1 MGVYESLIEG
11 GKLTLGRGA
20 ELCLVSPL
28 LGLAEVGGCCGKL
41 ENFEKSAY
49 VPSKKEPAPPERG
62 TIFLFYHIFDSWME
76 NKI

>member
-28 LGLAEVGGCCGKL
+28 LGLAEVGGCCGKF
-41 ENFEKSAY
+41 ENFEKSAH
-49 VPSKKEPAPPERG
+49 VLSKSTCTPVIGIVSLRS
-62 TIFLFYHIFDSWME
+62 TFSRTYNYLR
-76 NKI
+76 